1 MAALNFPPNP
11 TLGQTYSNTGRTY
24 KWNGVT
30 WAATTVSTPTS
41 APVFVS
47 ASPPANPINGSLW
60 YSTISSNLN
69 IYYKD
74 QNGGQWVSVVPFPT
88 DSIDQNGGVF
98 EGAIY
103 AQYDIPNNPA
113 AFVTVGWVNGT
124 VTAYL
129 QDNGY
134 VRSGAGV
141 TINNDSEISLID
153 CGTLS

>member
-1 MAALNFPPNP
+1 MAALTFPPNP
-11 TLGQTYSNTGRTY
+11 ALGQVYSNTGRTF
-24 KWNGVT
+24 KWNGTSWVATQVT
-30 WAATTVSTPTS
+30 TPTS

-60 YSTISSNLN
+60 YSTVTSNLN

-74 QNGGQWVSVVPFPT
+74 LNSSQWVAVVPYPT

-98 EGAIY
+98 EGPIY
-103 AQYDIPNNPA
+103 LQAEVPNNPA

-129 QDNGY
+129 KDNGY

-141 TINNDSEISLID
+141 TINDASEISLID

>member
-1 MAALNFPPNP
+1 
-11 TLGQTYSNTGRTY
+11 
-24 KWNGVT
+24 VT

-47 ASPPANPINGSLW
+47 ASPPASPINGSLW

-69 IYYKD
+69 IWYKD

-88 DSIDQNGGVF
+88 DVIDQNGGVF
-98 EGAIY
+98 ENAIY

-113 AFVTVGWVNGT
+113 AFVTVGWVNGA

-129 QDNGY
+129 QDNAY

-141 TINNDSEISLID
+141 TINEASEISLID
-153 CGTLS
+153 CGTL